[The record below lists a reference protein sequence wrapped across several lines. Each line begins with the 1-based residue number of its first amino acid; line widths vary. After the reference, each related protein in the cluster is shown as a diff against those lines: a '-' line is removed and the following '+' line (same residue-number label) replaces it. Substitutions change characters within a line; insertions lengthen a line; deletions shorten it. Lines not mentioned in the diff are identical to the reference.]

1 MASEFV
7 QASAQDIRKSSIIQ
21 LVLTAVFL
29 GVVFWMFDGANAD
42 YPPIWLIVFLMV
54 ATAVGALFSER
65 VWLAGTPL
73 DPADGAAHNNELALA
88 RFASQTVRKLV
99 YTEIPLL
106 LAVLSCFVFDYGGWP
121 LLIAGI
127 PGLAVQA
134 WETWPHR
141 RNTSIAAAIF
151 DSQGAESGLVESF
164 IDK

>member
-29 GVVFWMFDGANAD
+29 GVVFWMFDGTNAD